1 MSRVG
6 IRGARLYDLS
16 GLRPDV
22 VVAEGHSAPVVAPAE
37 ISSNSTEMLALGF
50 SQLLPFLQIAKPFFQ
65 EDKVARNSLIGVAA
79 LTLLN
84 SGISVAF
91 SYISR
96 DFYTALNAR
105 DEAAFYEKIELFFVA
120 LLVAVPVSVYYRF
133 LREKLSLYWREA
145 LTTRVLEQYYGNRTY
160 FVIETLRDIDN
171 PDQRIADDIRQF
183 TRTSLDFFIT
193 LFTSLIDL
201 LSFSAIL
208 FQIYPGLFAAI
219 VLYAGAGSIITT
231 KLGRSLVSLNYQR
244 LIKEANFRFGLIRTR
259 ENAEAIAFYDSS
271 AMLEKEYLEK
281 IFKEVLENQFGIIKV
296 QRDLEFFT
304 TAYRYL
310 VQILP
315 SLIVAPLFFS
325 KQVELGAVTQSFGA
339 FNHILGDFSIII
351 NQFESLSAFSAG
363 LSRLSTFLERINS
376 TSSNPWDTDDGRKPL
391 IDMQRQ
397 NAATSATAALSSEVL
412 FSCRNLTVLTPDG
425 TRVLI
430 GGLGAQPSEQGL
442 PPTAYTRGVDI
453 GVRSGDRVLI
463 VGPSGSGKS
472 SLIRAL
478 SGLWQIGSGSIVW
491 SPNLSESSKVLFL
504 PQKPYNVI
512 GTLREQIMYPNHSS
526 AAEGGQGQDSLLLEV
541 LSKVKLGDLARRMGD
556 GDPAAGLGVSK
567 DWTKTL
573 SLGEQQRL
581 ACSRVLFNKPQVVF
595 LDESTSAL
603 DLNGES
609 DLYLS
614 LQELGVSYVS
624 VGHRP
629 SLLKFHSK
637 KLSLTAGREVEMIDL
652 CQGDECPEETLL

>member
-1 MSRVG
+1 M
-6 IRGARLYDLS
+6 ARLYDSS

-22 VVAEGHSAPVVAPAE
+22 AERQSAPVVAPAE

-65 EDKVARNSLIGVAA
+65 EDKVARNSLVGVAA

-105 DEAAFYEKIELFFVA
+105 DEAQFYEKIELFFVA
-120 LLVAVPVSVYYRF
+120 LVVAVPVSVYYRF

-219 VLYAGAGSIITT
+219 ILYAGAGSVITT
-231 KLGRSLVSLNYQR
+231 KLGRSLVSLNYER

-271 AMLEKEYLEK
+271 AMLEKQYLEK

-363 LSRLSTFLERINS
+363 LTRLSTFLERINS
-376 TSSNPWDTDDGRKPL
+376 TSSTPWDNGNSKSGQERKPL

-397 NAATSATAALSSEVL
+397 NAATSATAALSSDVL

-425 TRVLI
+425 NRVLI
-430 GGLGAQPSEQGL
+430 GGISSQPSEPGL
-442 PPTAYTRGVDI
+442 SPTAHTRGVDI
-453 GVRSGDRVLI
+453 DVRSGDRVLI

-478 SGLWQIGSGSIVW
+478 SGLWQIGSGSIAW
-491 SPNLSESSKVLFL
+491 SSNLSESSKVLFL

-512 GTLREQIMYPNHSS
+512 GTLREQIMYPNH
-526 AAEGGQGQDSLLLEV
+526 AGAGEGGNGAAADSLLLEV

-556 GDPAAGLGVSK
+556 GDPQAGLGVSK

-581 ACSRVLFNKPQVVF
+581 AFSRVLFNKPQVVF